1 VKTGQTERLWKQQEE
16 ADEVE
21 KEEARRDEEE
31 NGRQTEH
38 EAIDE
43 VAE

>member
-1 VKTGQTERLWKQQEE
+1 
-16 ADEVE
+16 VE
-21 KEEARRDEEE
+21 KEGAGRDEEE
-31 NGRQTEH
+31 NGRQVEH